1 MIWKP
6 ATHLFSNLRPPPS
19 TPFVHIY
26 LGTLAVSSRPLIE
39 SYLPCRPSLSS
50 TSTLF
55 APVWGASS
63 HSSASSRRN
72 HAPLARRNADHIHR
86 YLLKERYYLSE
97 ALISTIAGV
106 ILSPHATNFVRPL
119 QYANGNEID
128 LETITLYFTRLV
140 LGVQLVLAG
149 VQLPNKYLWKQWR
162 SLSLLLGP
170 GLFLMWI
177 VSSLLV
183 WAMVPNIN
191 FLFALAVGACV
202 TPTDPVLSN
211 SIVSSDTLRAHGADS
226 NGMPVGQR

>member
-1 MIWKP
+1 M
-6 ATHLFSNLRPPPS
+6 
-19 TPFVHIY
+19 
-26 LGTLAVSSRPLIE
+26 
-39 SYLPCRPSLSS
+39 
-50 TSTLF
+50 
-55 APVWGASS
+55 
-63 HSSASSRRN
+63 
-72 HAPLARRNADHIHR
+72 
-86 YLLKERYYLSE
+86 
-97 ALISTIAGV
+97 